1 MNATVIILM
10 VIGASIFVVP
20 AILIIAAAIC
30 GSNFTQGKTS
40 ICSEATRLGYEAG
53 EDD

>member
-1 MNATVIILM
+1 MTTIVLLA
-10 VIGASIFVVP
+10 IGIAIFVVP